1 MVLSMGLAA
10 GCVRARSSSSPLR
23 GGHCPPLA
31 ASTSRLEVWLRCR
44 VRVGCGT
51 PLFRRVVGCR
61 RAARV
66 REGHASTTRRLGSGW
81 RALRSHPWHPG
92 GLTLSPDWLCLCY
105 CLGAGGYSTLERKHP
120 IPQLQGSGC
129 GPKGLLTR
137 RNTARLLAGSA
148 GSWHLPGRM
157 EDHVKFSSRRS
168 PVAKAV
174 RVLEFYVP
182 SFGAAMLSGAPS
194 ADDACCSATPLHG
207 SGLSSGAPVAA
218 ATSAGVMRAHFGA
231 RYTWPRRCCAG
242 CRTAAADHLLL
253 ETMGCAA
260 VGRSFVMSSNSTEA
274 WDAQEWAVIELQHH
288 PCRLFGP

>member
-1 MVLSMGLAA
+1 M
-10 GCVRARSSSSPLR
+10 
-23 GGHCPPLA
+23 
-31 ASTSRLEVWLRCR
+31 
-44 VRVGCGT
+44 
-51 PLFRRVVGCR
+51 
-61 RAARV
+61 
-66 REGHASTTRRLGSGW
+66 
-81 RALRSHPWHPG
+81 
-92 GLTLSPDWLCLCY
+92 
-105 CLGAGGYSTLERKHP
+105 
-120 IPQLQGSGC
+120 
-129 GPKGLLTR
+129 
-137 RNTARLLAGSA
+137 
-148 GSWHLPGRM
+148 
-157 EDHVKFSSRRS
+157 KFSPRRS

-231 RYTWPRRCCAG
+231 RYTWPRQCCAG

-260 VGRSFVMSSNSTEA
+260 FGRSFVMSSNSTEA

-288 PCRLFGP
+288 PCRPFHPHPVCAAGGLYMGVRVCEACGFVCGVGELLGWYGAECTCTCAACGL

>member
-1 MVLSMGLAA
+1 M
-10 GCVRARSSSSPLR
+10 
-23 GGHCPPLA
+23 
-31 ASTSRLEVWLRCR
+31 
-44 VRVGCGT
+44 
-51 PLFRRVVGCR
+51 
-61 RAARV
+61 
-66 REGHASTTRRLGSGW
+66 
-81 RALRSHPWHPG
+81 
-92 GLTLSPDWLCLCY
+92 
-105 CLGAGGYSTLERKHP
+105 
-120 IPQLQGSGC
+120 
-129 GPKGLLTR
+129 
-137 RNTARLLAGSA
+137 
-148 GSWHLPGRM
+148 
-157 EDHVKFSSRRS
+157 KFSPRRS

-288 PCRLFGP
+288 PCRLFGPYPLGSCSAGELVAVYAVYAISSLDTGSPLRHRTTQHRRDTPGSCRARSPALHVGRRDRVA

>member
-1 MVLSMGLAA
+1 MRKLMG
-10 GCVRARSSSSPLR
+10 SPD
-23 GGHCPPLA
+23 
-31 ASTSRLEVWLRCR
+31 R
-44 VRVGCGT
+44 VRT
-51 PLFRRVVGCR
+51 KI
-61 RAARV
+61 
-66 REGHASTTRRLGSGW
+66 
-81 RALRSHPWHPG
+81 
-92 GLTLSPDWLCLCY
+92 SPN
-105 CLGAGGYSTLERKHP
+105 AKEH
-120 IPQLQGSGC
+120 
-129 GPKGLLTR
+129 
-137 RNTARLLAGSA
+137 TARLLAGSA
-148 GSWHLPGRM
+148 GSWHLPWRM
-157 EDHVKFSSRRS
+157 EDHVKFSPRRS

-194 ADDACCSATPLHG
+194 ADDACCSATALHG

-288 PCRLFGP
+288 PCRPFGPYPLASTHLCLL

>member
-1 MVLSMGLAA
+1 M
-10 GCVRARSSSSPLR
+10 
-23 GGHCPPLA
+23 
-31 ASTSRLEVWLRCR
+31 
-44 VRVGCGT
+44 
-51 PLFRRVVGCR
+51 
-61 RAARV
+61 
-66 REGHASTTRRLGSGW
+66 
-81 RALRSHPWHPG
+81 
-92 GLTLSPDWLCLCY
+92 
-105 CLGAGGYSTLERKHP
+105 
-120 IPQLQGSGC
+120 
-129 GPKGLLTR
+129 
-137 RNTARLLAGSA
+137 
-148 GSWHLPGRM
+148 
-157 EDHVKFSSRRS
+157 KFSSRRS

-194 ADDACCSATPLHG
+194 ADDACCSATALHG
-207 SGLSSGAPVAA
+207 SGLSSGAAMAA

-288 PCRLFGP
+288 P

>member
-1 MVLSMGLAA
+1 M
-10 GCVRARSSSSPLR
+10 
-23 GGHCPPLA
+23 
-31 ASTSRLEVWLRCR
+31 
-44 VRVGCGT
+44 
-51 PLFRRVVGCR
+51 
-61 RAARV
+61 
-66 REGHASTTRRLGSGW
+66 
-81 RALRSHPWHPG
+81 
-92 GLTLSPDWLCLCY
+92 
-105 CLGAGGYSTLERKHP
+105 
-120 IPQLQGSGC
+120 
-129 GPKGLLTR
+129 
-137 RNTARLLAGSA
+137 
-148 GSWHLPGRM
+148 
-157 EDHVKFSSRRS
+157 KFSPRRS

-288 PCRLFGP
+288 PCRPGRQRAALLLEAGVVETAAATGTVSASFDEPPPYPSCSRRALPSRALFPRAPGRPASEVKSTQGQLNFARRRRHSIGEATSASLR

>member
-1 MVLSMGLAA
+1 M
-10 GCVRARSSSSPLR
+10 
-23 GGHCPPLA
+23 
-31 ASTSRLEVWLRCR
+31 
-44 VRVGCGT
+44 
-51 PLFRRVVGCR
+51 
-61 RAARV
+61 
-66 REGHASTTRRLGSGW
+66 
-81 RALRSHPWHPG
+81 
-92 GLTLSPDWLCLCY
+92 
-105 CLGAGGYSTLERKHP
+105 
-120 IPQLQGSGC
+120 
-129 GPKGLLTR
+129 
-137 RNTARLLAGSA
+137 
-148 GSWHLPGRM
+148 
-157 EDHVKFSSRRS
+157 KFSSRRS

-231 RYTWPRRCCAG
+231 RFTWPRRCCAG

-288 PCRLFGP
+288 PCRPFGPYPLPNPSPPLVATTHTRGVRVVSTGATGLASKRTPASVSNHRVAPPFP

>member
-1 MVLSMGLAA
+1 MK
-10 GCVRARSSSSPLR
+10 RSAHAKEHR
-23 GGHCPPLA
+23 
-31 ASTSRLEVWLRCR
+31 
-44 VRVGCGT
+44 T
-51 PLFRRVVGCR
+51 PV
-61 RAARV
+61 
-66 REGHASTTRRLGSGW
+66 
-81 RALRSHPWHPG
+81 
-92 GLTLSPDWLCLCY
+92 
-105 CLGAGGYSTLERKHP
+105 
-120 IPQLQGSGC
+120 
-129 GPKGLLTR
+129 
-137 RNTARLLAGSA
+137 AGSA
-148 GSWHLPGRM
+148 GSWHLPWRM
-157 EDHVKFSSRRS
+157 EDHVKFSPRRS

-242 CRTAAADHLLL
+242 CCTAVADHLLL

-260 VGRSFVMSSNSTEA
+260 VGRCFVMSSNSTEA

-288 PCRLFGP
+288 PWRPFGPHPLPLVLDSGEL

>member
-1 MVLSMGLAA
+1 MFL
-10 GCVRARSSSSPLR
+10 
-23 GGHCPPLA
+23 
-31 ASTSRLEVWLRCR
+31 TWLDP
-44 VRVGCGT
+44 T
-51 PLFRRVVGCR
+51 
-61 RAARV
+61 
-66 REGHASTTRRLGSGW
+66 
-81 RALRSHPWHPG
+81 
-92 GLTLSPDWLCLCY
+92 
-105 CLGAGGYSTLERKHP
+105 
-120 IPQLQGSGC
+120 GC

-231 RYTWPRRCCAG
+231 RYTWPQRCCAG
-242 CRTAAADHLLL
+242 CRTAVADHLLL
-253 ETMGCAA
+253 ETKGCAA
-260 VGRSFVMSSNSTEA
+260 VGRGFVMSSDSTEA

-288 PCRLFGP
+288 PCRPFGPHPLGPAASFTLCHKTQ